1 MVQNFLWTQ
10 TFYMIGNGKMVVK
23 KRKTLCGQEW
33 PSKEIKGKNENTEN
47 FQGTIHKLA
56 TIAVQT
62 TKY

>member
-23 KRKTLCGQEW
+23 KIMTINGR
-33 PSKEIKGKNENTEN
+33 NENTDN
-47 FQGTIHKLA
+47 SQGTIHKLA

-62 TKY
+62 TVSNINNLLKG